1 MEFKEI
7 FSYLL
12 MEKTGGNQTLLSK
25 ESGIPIP
32 TINGWLTKGR
42 LPRAE
47 QLIKLSEYFNVSADY
62 LLGLDSDDLPGKKIP
77 ENINSDAKTTRRSAI
92 SDEEY
97 AKNHFSNL
105 EDYNLYCNL
114 SDKMKNII
122 SRFVSETS
130 GQDYFERMKGW
141 ANEISLLDKFSEL
154 DEESKAFVTNL
165 IYTLHLQKRIYRRK
179 NNLPVVI
186 KPENPHLK

>member
-12 MEKTGGNQTLLSK
+12 MEKTGGNQTLLAK

-47 QLIKLSEYFNVSADY
+47 QLIKLSEYFNVSADF
-62 LLGLDSDDLPGKKIP
+62 LLGLDSDELSDKKLPDKLKKS
-77 ENINSDAKTTRRSAI
+77 ESTTRFSAI

-97 AKNHFSNL
+97 AKKHFSEL
-105 EDYNLYCNL
+105 EDYNLYCSL
-114 SDKMKNII
+114 SGKMRKIVF
-122 SRFVSETS
+122 RFVSETS
-130 GQDYFERMKGW
+130 GQAYRDRLNDW
-141 ANEISLLDKFSEL
+141 TTEISLLDKFSEL
-154 DEESKAFVTNL
+154 DEEGRLFVTNL
-165 IYTLHLQKRIYRRK
+165 VSTLYFQQKFKRK
-179 NNLPVVI
+179 KNLPSVI
-186 KPENPHLK
+186 KTEDPHIE